1 MSESEVPVPQMT
13 QEDLLAYLSTVEI
26 KPPHIVF
33 DQEQYD
39 RDVADGLIVVSRNIN
54 IHNIPY
60 LASELKAAHGA
71 GSINVV
77 ADLGKPKVVITTT
90 IAYNW
95 SPAYIQACAD
105 AYCHAY
111 GLPQR
116 PIEVV
121 NLDANGQKVITPAP
135 IDTQPVLDA
144 INAWF
149 TANGTLK
156 SGVAANNRGSLN
168 GIATF
173 PNTLPGL
180 TDAQNGMFGWLGELI
195 LNFWAIGMNP
205 NANFR
210 VVCSNTATSASLNQ
224 SVAHASTDSNFPIA
238 STFGPTH
245 YINMSWGD
253 SLPGLDR
260 ASLDDSIFINS
271 KICYFAAA
279 NNYRWAGYPATSYN
293 VLCAGG
299 ASLYYD
305 STLGLGVEV
314 WGGTNV
320 PASVNASQGGGAG
333 FSHTIIAPT
342 TASDGTVYNN
352 FYTRPPHQNG
362 LAALPDN
369 NRRACP
375 DMCSLGDPAT
385 GVLIIFS
392 SVDGTKLARHLN
404 GGTSLASP
412 LLCGL
417 FSHLSQRRIN
427 GNEVPLTTRLTD
439 IGSSALSGSVNL
451 QEFVYSN
458 FKQSSVVASSMFY
471 DIAIGATTLPTD
483 NNLGPDNSGKTFAA
497 ASGHD
502 IATGLGFPLL
512 QGIMNRMYP
521 IQSNQPTTTVNGSAS
536 VIPSINATLTIPKVV
551 FNFN

>member
-33 DQEQYD
+33 DQEKYD

-54 IHNIPY
+54 NSPY

-71 GSINVV
+71 ATINEV
-77 ADLGKPKVVITTT
+77 ADVGKPKVVITTT
-90 IAYNW
+90 IAFNW

-111 GLPQR
+111 GLNPR

-121 NLDANGQKVITPAP
+121 NLDANGQRVTNPAP
-135 IDTQPVLDA
+135 TDTQPVLDA
-144 INAWF
+144 INTWF
-149 TANGTLK
+149 ASNGTLK
-156 SGVAANNRGSLN
+156 SGVTANNRGSLN
-168 GIATF
+168 AISSLPT
-173 PNTLPGL
+173 TLPGL
-180 TDAQNGMFGWLGELI
+180 TAAQNDMFGWLGELI

-210 VVCSNTATSASLNQ
+210 VVCCNSATSASLNQ
-224 SVAHASTDSNFPIA
+224 TVVYASTDSNFPIS
-238 STFGPTH
+238 STFGPTQ
-245 YINMSWGD
+245 YVNMSWGD

-260 ASLDDSIFINS
+260 ASLDDSIFIS
-271 KICYFAAA
+271 SRICYFAAA
-279 NNYRWAGYPATSYN
+279 NNYRWAGYPATSHN

-305 STLGLGVEV
+305 STLRVEV

-333 FSHTIIAPT
+333 FSHSILTG
-342 TASDGTVYNN
+342 SN
-352 FYTRPPHQNG
+352 FYPRPAHQNG
-362 LAALPDN
+362 LAALPNN

-375 DMCSLGDPAT
+375 DMCSLGDPVT

-392 SVDGTKLARHLN
+392 SGDGSKLARHLN

-417 FSHLSQRRIN
+417 FSHVSQRRIN
-427 GNEVPLTTRLTD
+427 RNQQPLTTRLADVGTTSLP
-439 IGSSALSGSVNL
+439 SSDNL

-458 FKQSSVVASSMFY
+458 FKQSSAVASAMFY

-497 ASGHD
+497 ESGHD

-512 QGIMNRMYP
+512 NGIMNRMYP
-521 IQSNQPTTTVNGSAS
+521 NQTALPGAGISITPSTVPGL
-536 VIPSINATLTIPKVV
+536 INPKIV

>member
-39 RDVADGLIVVSRNIN
+39 RDVADGLIEVSRDNIN
-54 IHNIPY
+54 NSPY

-71 GSINVV
+71 ASINTV
-77 ADLGKPKVVITTT
+77 ADSGKPKVVITTT
-90 IAYNW
+90 IANNW
-95 SPAYIQACAD
+95 SPAYIQQCAD

-111 GLPQR
+111 GLTLR
-116 PIEVV
+116 PIEVI
-121 NLDANGQKVITPAP
+121 NLDASGNKVNDPNPAA
-135 IDTQPVLDA
+135 TQAVLNA
-144 INAWF
+144 INASV
-149 TANGTLK
+149 TASGTLK
-156 SGVAANNRGSLN
+156 SAVTANNRASLT
-168 GIATF
+168 GIF
-173 PNTLPGL
+173 TLPNSL
-180 TDAQNGMFGWLGELI
+180 PSLSIDDANNLGWLGELI

-210 VVCSNTATSASLNQ
+210 VVCSNNAFPGSLNQ
-224 SVAHASTDSNFPIA
+224 SVVYASTDSNFPIA

-245 YINMSWGD
+245 YVNMSWGD
-253 SLPGLDR
+253 GLPGFDR
-260 ASLDDSIFINS
+260 ASQDDSIFINPR
-271 KICYFAAA
+271 ICYFAAA
-279 NNYRWAGYPATSYN
+279 NNYRWAGYPATSSN

-299 ASLYYD
+299 ASLFYD
-305 STLGLGVEV
+305 STTLQVNV

-320 PASVNASQGGGAG
+320 PSGVNASQGGGTG
-333 FSHTIIAPT
+333 FSHSNTG
-342 TASDGTVYNN
+342 SN
-352 FYTRPPHQNG
+352 FYTRPPYQNG
-362 LAALPDN
+362 LAALSSSSD
-369 NRRACP
+369 RRACP
-375 DMCSLGDPAT
+375 DMCSLGDPFT
-385 GVLIIFS
+385 GVFLIFTSI
-392 SVDGTKLARHLN
+392 DGTKLARQLT

-427 GNEVPLTTRLTD
+427 GNEMPLTTRLTD
-439 IGSSALSGSVNL
+439 IGSNALSGSVNL

-458 FKQSSVVASSMFY
+458 FKSSPAVAASMFY
-471 DIAIGATTLPTD
+471 DINTGSTTLPTD
-483 NNLGPDNSGKTFAA
+483 LNLGPDNSGKTFAA

>member
-1 MSESEVPVPQMT
+1 MSDFEVPVPEMS

-39 RDVADGLIVVSRNIN
+39 RDVADGLIEVSRNIPN
-54 IHNIPY
+54 NSPY

-71 GSINVV
+71 ASINTV
-77 ADLGKPKVVITTT
+77 ADSGKPKVVITTT
-90 IAYNW
+90 IANNW
-95 SPAYIQACAD
+95 SPAYIQQCAD

-111 GLPQR
+111 GLTLR
-116 PIEVV
+116 PIEVI
-121 NLDANGQKVITPAP
+121 NLDASGNKVNDPNPAA
-135 IDTQPVLDA
+135 TQAVLNA
-144 INAWF
+144 INASV
-149 TANGTLK
+149 TASGTLK
-156 SGVAANNRGSLN
+156 SAVTANNRASLT
-168 GIATF
+168 GIF
-173 PNTLPGL
+173 TLPNSL
-180 TDAQNGMFGWLGELI
+180 PSLSIDDANNLGWLGELI

-210 VVCSNTATSASLNQ
+210 VVCSNNAFPGSLNQ
-224 SVAHASTDSNFPIA
+224 SVVYASTDSNFPIA

-245 YINMSWGD
+245 YVNMSWGD
-253 SLPGLDR
+253 GLPGFDR
-260 ASLDDSIFINS
+260 ASQDDSIFINPR
-271 KICYFAAA
+271 ICYFAAA
-279 NNYRWAGYPATSYN
+279 NNYRWAGYPATSSN

-299 ASLYYD
+299 ASLFYD
-305 STLGLGVEV
+305 PTTLQVNV

-320 PASVNASQGGGAG
+320 PSGINASQGGGTG
-333 FSHTIIAPT
+333 FSHSTG
-342 TASDGTVYNN
+342 SN
-352 FYTRPPHQNG
+352 FYTRPPYQNG
-362 LAALPDN
+362 LAALSSSSD
-369 NRRACP
+369 RRACP
-375 DMCSLGDPAT
+375 DMCSLGDPFT
-385 GVLIIFS
+385 GVLLIFTS
-392 SVDGTKLARHLN
+392 IDGTKLARQLT

-427 GNEVPLTTRLTD
+427 GNEVPLSTRLTD
-439 IGSSALSGSVNL
+439 IGSNALSGSVNL

-458 FKQSSVVASSMFY
+458 FKSSPAVAASMFY
-471 DIAIGATTLPTD
+471 DINTGSTTLPTD
-483 NNLGPDNSGKTFAA
+483 LNLGPDNSGKTFAA
-497 ASGHD
+497 ASGYD

>member
-39 RDVADGLIVVSRNIN
+39 RDVADGLIEVSRNIN
-54 IHNIPY
+54 NSPY

-71 GSINVV
+71 ASINTV
-77 ADLGKPKVVITTT
+77 ADSGKPKVVITTT
-90 IAYNW
+90 IANNW
-95 SPAYIQACAD
+95 SPAYIQQCAD

-111 GLPQR
+111 GLTLR
-116 PIEVV
+116 PIEVI
-121 NLDANGQKVITPAP
+121 NLDDSGNKVNDPNPAA
-135 IDTQPVLDA
+135 TQAVLNA
-144 INAWF
+144 INASV
-149 TANGTLK
+149 TASGTLK
-156 SGVAANNRGSLN
+156 SAVTANNRASLT
-168 GIATF
+168 GIF
-173 PNTLPGL
+173 TLPNSL
-180 TDAQNGMFGWLGELI
+180 SSLSIDDANNLGWLGELI

-210 VVCSNTATSASLNQ
+210 VVCSNSATSGSLNQ
-224 SVAHASTDSNFPIA
+224 SVVYASTDSNFPIA

-245 YINMSWGD
+245 YVNMSWGD
-253 SLPGLDR
+253 GLPGFDR
-260 ASLDDSIFINS
+260 ASQDDSIFINPR
-271 KICYFAAA
+271 ICYFAAA
-279 NNYRWAGYPATSYN
+279 NNYRWAGYPATSSN

-299 ASLYYD
+299 ASLFYD
-305 STLGLGVEV
+305 STTLQVNV

-320 PASVNASQGGGAG
+320 PSGINASQGGGTG
-333 FSHTIIAPT
+333 FSHSNTG
-342 TASDGTVYNN
+342 SN
-352 FYTRPPHQNG
+352 FYTRPAHQNG
-362 LAALPDN
+362 LAALSSSSD
-369 NRRACP
+369 RRACP
-375 DMCSLGDPAT
+375 DMCSLGDPFT
-385 GVLIIFS
+385 GVLLIFTS
-392 SVDGTKLARHLN
+392 IDGTKLAQQLT

-427 GNEVPLTTRLTD
+427 GNEVPLSTRLTD
-439 IGSSALSGSVNL
+439 IGSNALSGSVNL

-458 FKQSSVVASSMFY
+458 FKSSPDVAASMFY
-471 DIAIGATTLPTD
+471 DINTGSTTLPTD
-483 NNLGPDNSGKTFAA
+483 LNLGPDNSGKTFAA
-497 ASGHD
+497 ASGYD